1 MIDPF
6 APTYEK
12 VPELA
17 TQAQPA
23 ALSLFELNAR
33 VRAMLHHTLPDC
45 YWVAAEISEL
55 RVASNGH
62 CYMELVQK
70 DTFSGSLVAKA
81 RAMIWRQN
89 YVMISSHFEHAT
101 QQRLMAG
108 IKVLVYVS
116 VEFHELYGYS
126 LNIVDID
133 PTYTLGDL
141 AQRRQ
146 EIIRQLQEDG
156 VMDLNKELPLPR
168 VLRRIAVISSATAA
182 GYGDFCNQL
191 QQSGYDFKLK
201 LFPATMQGDKVER
214 SVISALDA
222 IAAECDEWDVVV
234 IIRGGGATTDLNGF
248 ESYLLAANVAQF
260 PLPILTG
267 IGHERDDTVID
278 LVANTR
284 LKTPTAVA
292 AFLIER
298 RGNETALLQGLTERL
313 LTAVQQRIVSEQNQL
328 KAVQQQLQFVVEK
341 QTMQQRQQF
350 EALAHRFELTSAQY
364 VGHQRERLTRLSLRL
379 EAFTQS
385 GLQREWQR
393 LQQLPQRINTA
404 VERLLLQQRHQLELL
419 QRSVKLAGP
428 DRILAMGFSITTHQG
443 KAVRNANELK
453 AGDEITTTF
462 AQGSVK
468 STVK

>member
-6 APTYEK
+6 APTYEA
-12 VPELA
+12 VPEAA

-45 YWVAAEISEL
+45 YWVAAEISDL

-89 YVMISSHFEHAT
+89 YVMVRSHFEHAT
-101 QQRLMAG
+101 QQRLVAG

-133 PTYTLGDL
+133 PAYTLGDL

-146 EIIRQLQEDG
+146 EIIRQLQDDG

-191 QQSGYDFKLK
+191 QQSGYDFTLK
-201 LFPATMQGDKVER
+201 LFPAVMQGDKVER
-214 SVISALDA
+214 SVIDALNA
-222 IAAECDEWDVVV
+222 IAAEFDDWDVVV

-248 ESYLLAANVAQF
+248 ESYLLATNVAQF

-298 RGNETALLQGLTERL
+298 RGNETALLQGLKERL
-313 LTAVQQRIVSEQNQL
+313 LTAVQQRLVAEQNQMKTL
-328 KAVQQQLQFVVEK
+328 QQHLQYVVER
-341 QTMQQRQQF
+341 QTVRQRQQF
-350 EALAHRFELTSAQY
+350 DALAHRFELASTQY
-364 VGHQRERLTRLSLRL
+364 VGRQRQQLTRLALRL
-379 EAFTQS
+379 EAFTQTD
-385 GLQREWQR
+385 LQRERQR
-393 LQQLPQRINTA
+393 LQQQPQRIATA
-404 VERLLLQQRHQLELL
+404 IERLLLQRRHQLELL

-428 DRILAMGFSITTHQG
+428 DRILAMGFSITTHEG
-443 KAVRNANELK
+443 KAVRNADEVK
-453 AGDEITTTF
+453 QGDELTTTF
-462 AQGSVK
+462 AHGSVT
-468 STVK
+468 SIVK